1 VRYYLDTSALV
12 KLYIQ
17 EDGTAA
23 MLDLLGDGDH
33 TVVVLALTRVEV
45 HAALARRLRSN
56 EVTAEQFQEV
66 TDRLAEHWY
75 SHFLVQPVTDALL
88 NEAINLLERHPLSAY
103 DAIQLAGCMVCRSG
117 TTEPP
122 VFVCSDNSLIEA
134 ARNEDFTCLNP
145 LDTPIGPRRRSG
157 IRSTSA

>member
-12 KLYIQ
+12 KLYTQ

-66 TDRLAEHWY
+66 TDRWAEHWY

-88 NEAINLLERHPLSAY
+88 NERSTCWSVIRCQPTMPFNSQVVWYAVLELPNLLFSFVP
-103 DAIQLAGCMVCRSG
+103 
-117 TTEPP
+117 TT
-122 VFVCSDNSLIEA
+122 V
-134 ARNEDFTCLNP
+134 
-145 LDTPIGPRRRSG
+145 
-157 IRSTSA
+157 